1 MKNLIKARLDGQCEL
16 IFEFENEKVVRAYI
30 ESVEFD
36 RKIPVKLQNV
46 ESEFLTDILKI
57 HLDRYNKY
65 N

>member
-1 MKNLIKARLDGQCEL
+1 MKNLIKARLDERCEL

-57 HLDRYNKY
+57 HFDRYNKY

>member
-1 MKNLIKARLDGQCEL
+1 MKNLIKARLDEQCEL